1 MAKHKHIIYFVSVFV
16 FVVVFGFMFLSKI
29 QLNTTGELI
38 KGFQDHAASYE
49 LDRKYLNR
57 QNTIPRF
64 LQKRLFQVFFPEIHQ
79 FFRGQAS
86 LSCTK

>member
-29 QLNTTGELI
+29 QLNTTGKLI
-38 KGFQDHAASYE
+38 RGFQDHAASYE

-57 QNTIPRF
+57 QNTNPRF
-64 LQKRLFQVFFPEIHQ
+64 LQKRLFQVVFPRNSSIFQ
-79 FFRGQAS
+79 RPGVP
-86 LSCTK
+86 